1 MAASE
6 DGSESSASSGFL
18 NGLANDLASGS
29 KPSEHHDE
37 ASSSSD
43 DCADPLFRSFTPGM
57 PALSQASS
65 MGSMYAGKAAVSDES
80 SRQPP
85 EDEADLAPESDE
97 GELAKRF
104 AELEAAENLLCE
116 TEENPFKKRRHNEE
130 AQQSPAC
137 PPMAPAENLQETAH
151 GSGELQLAGEPKE
164 RLPPSEKVVEAF
176 GVLGIRITYVR
187 REVEKQFRRL
197 AFKFHPDKVNP
208 RERWQAA
215 QQFRKIQSS
224 KEVILKWLIEGDVC
238 EDSDCS
244 DVAGCVGSDEEAS
257 VEREGCGE
265 GSVCGSVS
273 DEGQDEM
280 KVCGITKRTMADSRS
295 PSVLDSDAESEDG
308 LGAEL
313 VLETRSQLVSD
324 TKFAMSLS
332 DPSSLNTINTL
343 RQQANDL
350 QKQLCKSSK
359 RVCSECFE
367 AMPLKGSSDTCAK
380 CRKEERE
387 LMRAIGG
394 TSRQW
399 GNSRV
404 T

>member
-18 NGLANDLASGS
+18 NGLAKDLASGS
-29 KPSEHHDE
+29 KPSENHDE

-57 PALSQASS
+57 PAFSAASA
-65 MGSMYAGKAAVSDES
+65 MGSVYAGKAAVSADS
-80 SRQPP
+80 SRPP
-85 EDEADLAPESDE
+85 EEEAAAPESED

-104 AELEAAENLLCE
+104 AELEAAEELLGE

-137 PPMAPAENLQETAH
+137 PPMAPAENLQDFAH

-187 REVEKQFRRL
+187 REIEKQYKRL

-224 KEVILKWLIEGDVC
+224 KEVILKWLTEGDVC

-244 DVAGCVGSDEEAS
+244 DVAGCVGSDEEQS

-273 DEGQDEM
+273 DEGQDELM
-280 KVCGITKRTMADSRS
+280 VCGITKRTMADSRS

-324 TKFAMSLS
+324 TKFAMNLS
-332 DPSSLNTINTL
+332 TPSSLNTINTL
-343 RQQANDL
+343 RQQANAL
-350 QKQLCKSSK
+350 QKQMCKSSK

-394 TSRQW
+394 PR
-399 GNSRV
+399 R
-404 T
+404 